1 MKVIE
6 QIYENYK
13 ASLNEETPY
22 TEEQRKEFDSLCDIL
37 DNAIS
42 GDIPEDYRK
51 QQQIFE
57 HSVAFARAS
66 EKAGFTLGF
75 KLAMEIMQECK

>member
-1 MKVIE
+1 MKAIE

-22 TEEQRKEFDSLCDIL
+22 TEEQRKEFDSLSDVL

-57 HSVAFARAS
+57 HIFPHFFMLLDIVS
-66 EKAGFTLGF
+66 GF
-75 KLAMEIMQECK
+75 